1 MSPLLDALRDAT
13 GGPEVPEIHDIV
25 PPMEVP
31 IPLWVKLLIAAGLLV
46 ILGFAVW
53 GVIVLAKRRPKT
65 PPLTPRDIALR
76 DLEQLRAQVQTLDP
90 HAFSVAVSDV
100 LRQYVDA
107 QYGLRAG
114 KQTSPEFLASIQAA
128 TAFSDDDR
136 RLLADFLERC
146 DLLKFARIEADSTTS
161 EGLLSSALA
170 FVQGG
175 RA

>member
-1 MSPLLDALRDAT
+1 MSPFLAALHEASN
-13 GGPEVPEIHDIV
+13 GSHGPDI
-25 PPMEVP
+25 
-31 IPLWVKLLIAAGLLV
+31 
-46 ILGFAVW
+46 
-53 GVIVLAKRRPKT
+53 
-65 PPLTPRDIALR
+65 RDIAPPVEVPMPTGVKVAIIVVAVLLVALAVWIAIRLVKRAAQTPPVPPRTIALR
-76 DLEQLRAQVQTLDP
+76 ELEQLRPQVQTLDP

-100 LRQYVDA
+100 LRRYIDA

-128 TAFSDDDR
+128 ESFSDDDR

-146 DLLKFARIEADSTTS
+146 DLLKFARVEADATTS
-161 EGLLSSALA
+161 EGLLGSALA